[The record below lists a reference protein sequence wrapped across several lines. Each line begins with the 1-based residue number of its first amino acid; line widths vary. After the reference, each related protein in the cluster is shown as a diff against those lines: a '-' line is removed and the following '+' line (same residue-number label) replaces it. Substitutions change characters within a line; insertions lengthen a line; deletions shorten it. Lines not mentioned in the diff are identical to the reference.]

1 MGYACLVD
9 SKSNSERVQLQLTPE
24 VLVLLREEYVPVQP
38 EEEDS
43 EKKELLDKVLY
54 CSIKTHFVVPHS

>member
-43 EKKELLDKVLY
+43 EKKELLDKVLFF
-54 CSIKTHFVVPHS
+54 SIKTHFVVPHS